1 MLPSW
6 PMGRSLEVAPARW
19 TATRARLD
27 TDELAVQLGS
37 FTVPPADPA

>member
-6 PMGRSLEVAPARW
+6 PMRRYLELAPARW
-19 TATRARLD
+19 SATRACLNP
-27 TDELAVQLGS
+27 DELAVPLGS